1 VIIQSIIAALTE
13 LFFPVTA
20 AIGLLGGLFVIAA
33 RFTVSP
39 PVKGYAIFLLAF
51 GFLGGVTGL
60 IAGVSRESI
69 VGGLLTGLL
78 GIISALLSYLFSKE
92 ALKEWR
98 HYISYAI
105 MLLVISAL
113 AGLSI
118 GGIYK
123 AKWEAF
129 DRDYKKWA
137 LEYEKV
143 YLEVLKE
150 ERLMKLR
157 AQAKEGH
164 EPQATAVPDK
174 SVERD
179 APQVARPAP

>member
-1 VIIQSIIAALTE
+1 MIQSIIAALTE

-33 RFTVSP
+33 WFTVSP
-39 PVKGYAIFLLAF
+39 RVKGYAVFLLAF

-78 GIISALLSYLFSKE
+78 GVISALLSYLFSKE

-98 HYISYAI
+98 HYIPYAI

-113 AGLSI
+113 AGLSMRLLQN
-118 GGIYK
+118 
-123 AKWEAF
+123 AK
-129 DRDYKKWA
+129 Y
-137 LEYEKV
+137 
-143 YLEVLKE
+143 
-150 ERLMKLR
+150 
-157 AQAKEGH
+157 
-164 EPQATAVPDK
+164 
-174 SVERD
+174 
-179 APQVARPAP
+179 